1 MSKSVG
7 KSVTRV
13 DAYEKATGRAK
24 YVADLC
30 DQSALVARILHATI
44 AHGYVKSIDTTE
56 AEAVPGVVKVLTCFN
71 VPDYRFPT
79 AGHPWSTDPAHQDVA
94 DRLLLNRHVRY
105 YGDDIAAVIAEN
117 ERWLADTEAIGVV
130 EANAAR
136 NGAVCEKHARE
147 ALAARFDV
155 PIVLASEL
163 TSDLNM
169 MERGATALLNARLLP
184 LIEEFLASV
193 RRSLAARGVTAS
205 IAIVRS
211 DGSLM
216 SEAFAGGKPV
226 ETILSGPAAS
236 ILGSRELA
244 DRETC
249 LVIDMGGTTTDV
261 SIVVDGRPALTDR
274 IRIGSWKTQVR
285 GAYVETFGLG
295 GDSAVRVVKGE
306 LSLSERRLEPISAAA
321 QRWPRIKELLRRRCD
336 ASPCAP
342 WATSCEGLFLVRQPN
357 DRARYTAAELQIVDE
372 LAAGPAL
379 IGDGIKVDR
388 HIRTTERLEA
398 EGVLMRFGFTPTD
411 AMHLAGDFDRYDR
424 EAALLAARIMNG
436 ALGAGDDPEGK
447 RLATRVYR
455 LVEKKLYANL
465 VRILIRN
472 RYPKTSDAVDGGAFD
487 EAIEADWLRAVSGA
501 DDPLFDLRF
510 STKATL
516 VGVGAPSRLFVP
528 AVARLLDA
536 ECAVPDS
543 SEVANAVGAA
553 SATISARASATV
565 VPRYDA
571 FGIVG
576 YIVHT
581 PDGRRHAAREDEA
594 VSLAEDAAHEAVHT
608 VGLAV
613 DDARL
618 DGLGGVAAYRG
629 VRILELDRGE
639 PVGVREQRRGRG
651 LDARRDDAARERAVA
666 VDHLD
671 IGRGAEIDHD
681 DGLPVQG
688 ARRHGVGDAVR
699 ADLGGIGV
707 RGGEQLLAG
716 GVRRADERVCPHQL
730 AQGGSPSMG
739 ELGHHRGERG
749 APEAIRPDTLRR
761 EQRHEL
767 KPQLVG
773 GVVLVGGDAPHVA
786 QLLAIVHADDRLGV
800 PHINRKQHLWQ
811 LSLPRLLRRL

>member
-1 MSKSVG
+1 MAARIIIGIDTGGTFTDAVAFDLDSRGILAKGKARTTKEDLSVG
-7 KSVTRV
+7 ISNALDTLPPALLRE
-13 DAYEKATGRAK
+13 ACRISLSTTLATNACVEGKGCRAK
-24 YVADLC
+24 LILMGATKTVLRTIGAEKKYGLREEDVLC
-30 DQSALVARILHATI
+30 LDT
-44 AHGYVKSIDTTE
+44 HGSFD
-56 AEAVPGVVKVLTCFN
+56 GSVVDE
-71 VPDYRFPT
+71 PD
-79 AGHPWSTDPAHQDVA
+79 WD
-94 DRLLLNRHVRY
+94 
-105 YGDDIAAVIAEN
+105 AVIAEN

-372 LAAGPAL
+372 LAAGAAL

-571 FGIVG
+571 FGVVG

-594 VSLAEDAAHEAVHT
+594 VSLAEDAAHEA
-608 VGLAV
+608 AV
-613 DDARL
+613 AL
-618 DGLGGVAAYRG
+618 
-629 VRILELDRGE
+629 
-639 PVGVREQRRGRG
+639 
-651 LDARRDDAARERAVA
+651 ARER
-666 VDHLD
+666 
-671 IGRGAEIDHD
+671 GAE
-681 DGLPVQG
+681 
-688 ARRHGVGDAVR
+688 
-699 ADLGGIGV
+699 
-707 RGGEQLLAG
+707 
-716 GVRRADERVCPHQL
+716 
-730 AQGGSPSMG
+730 G
-739 ELGHHRGERG
+739 ELTC
-749 APEAIRPDTLRR
+749 ALSSDRR
-761 EQRHEL
+761 VSHALDGQALHLETTVSA
-767 KPQLVG
+767 LVS
-773 GVVLVGGDAPHVA
+773 AA
-786 QLLAIVHADDRLGV
+786 
-800 PHINRKQHLWQ
+800 K
-811 LSLPRLLRRL
+811 

>member
-1 MSKSVG
+1 MAARIIIGIDTGGTFTDAVAFDLDSRGILAKGKARTTKEDLSVG
-7 KSVTRV
+7 ISNALDTLPPALLRE
-13 DAYEKATGRAK
+13 ACRISLSTTLATNACVEGKGCRAK
-24 YVADLC
+24 LILMGATKTVLRTIGAEKKYGLREEDVLC
-30 DQSALVARILHATI
+30 LDT
-44 AHGYVKSIDTTE
+44 HGSFD
-56 AEAVPGVVKVLTCFN
+56 GSVVDE
-71 VPDYRFPT
+71 PD
-79 AGHPWSTDPAHQDVA
+79 WD
-94 DRLLLNRHVRY
+94 
-105 YGDDIAAVIAEN
+105 AVIAEN

-388 HIRTTERLEA
+388 HIRQR
-398 EGVLMRFGFTPTD
+398 TP
-411 AMHLAGDFDRYDR
+411 
-424 EAALLAARIMNG
+424 
-436 ALGAGDDPEGK
+436 
-447 RLATRVYR
+447 
-455 LVEKKLYANL
+455 
-465 VRILIRN
+465 
-472 RYPKTSDAVDGGAFD
+472 
-487 EAIEADWLRAVSGA
+487 
-501 DDPLFDLRF
+501 
-510 STKATL
+510 
-516 VGVGAPSRLFVP
+516 
-528 AVARLLDA
+528 
-536 ECAVPDS
+536 
-543 SEVANAVGAA
+543 
-553 SATISARASATV
+553 
-565 VPRYDA
+565 
-571 FGIVG
+571 
-576 YIVHT
+576 
-581 PDGRRHAAREDEA
+581 
-594 VSLAEDAAHEAVHT
+594 
-608 VGLAV
+608 
-613 DDARL
+613 
-618 DGLGGVAAYRG
+618 RG
-629 VRILELDRGE
+629 
-639 PVGVREQRRGRG
+639 
-651 LDARRDDAARERAVA
+651 
-666 VDHLD
+666 
-671 IGRGAEIDHD
+671 
-681 DGLPVQG
+681 
-688 ARRHGVGDAVR
+688 
-699 ADLGGIGV
+699 
-707 RGGEQLLAG
+707 
-716 GVRRADERVCPHQL
+716 
-730 AQGGSPSMG
+730 
-739 ELGHHRGERG
+739 
-749 APEAIRPDTLRR
+749 
-761 EQRHEL
+761 
-767 KPQLVG
+767 
-773 GVVLVGGDAPHVA
+773 
-786 QLLAIVHADDRLGV
+786 
-800 PHINRKQHLWQ
+800 
-811 LSLPRLLRRL
+811 